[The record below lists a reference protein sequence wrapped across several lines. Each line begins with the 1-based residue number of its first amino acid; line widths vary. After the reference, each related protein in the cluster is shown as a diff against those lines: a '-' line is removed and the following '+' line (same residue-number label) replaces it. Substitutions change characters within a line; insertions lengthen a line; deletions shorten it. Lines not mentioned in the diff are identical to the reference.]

1 MQMHYHRFIYLLEI
15 VMLQA
20 NLETESTL
28 TDRFQTTVP
37 SVVRQALHLEK
48 KDKIKFTVQ
57 PNGSVLLTRVESL
70 EEDPV
75 VESFLSFIA
84 DDMREHPE
92 KIQPLTMSMRNRIEP
107 LISDVAFD
115 LDAPLL
121 DENE

>member
-1 MQMHYHRFIYLLEI
+1 M
-15 VMLQA
+15 
-20 NLETESTL
+20 
-28 TDRFQTTVP
+28 P

-57 PNGSVLLTRVESL
+57 PNGSVLLTRAESS

-92 KIQPLTMSMRNRIEP
+92 KIQTLTISMRDRIKS
-107 LISDVAFD
+107 LTSDVVFD

-121 DENE
+121 DEDE

>member
-1 MQMHYHRFIYLLEI
+1 
-15 VMLQA
+15 MLQT

-37 SVVRQALHLEK
+37 SVVRKALHLEK

-57 PNGSVLLTRVESL
+57 PNGSVLLTRAETS

-92 KIQPLTMSMRNRIEP
+92 KLQPLTVSMRERIA
-107 LISDVAFD
+107 LLTADVTLD

-121 DENE
+121 DEDE